1 MNIYNQVVT
10 ETKPPAIANKAS
22 RLFLSITKHNSA
34 SKLLRIGKLITMMF
48 IITFVSFQA
57 QAAKM
62 LFKSNFGPGVTVN
75 APSSF
80 FSSGKGALQHITG
93 IDMETGYSW
102 PVKAFGTNFSGTLL
116 ITKDPVTSATIGD
129 YITNQIQT
137 VSGPK
142 GKTINEIYQNV
153 KIKGDVGQASSQSV
167 LMFDRPSTIGD
178 IKDFYITYW
187 IKFPSDLADKLDPTV
202 SSGNWRYLFSFKTG
216 GYGGNDSSGD
226 YRIAIVILKD
236 TDGKL
241 YWQTKGDSDAN
252 GPVPLTTYWRNFN
265 HVVPV
270 PVGEWFKFEVYSH
283 RPADGDGRFWAAIN
297 GEEIVDYQGPNMG
310 IYNLPITRLIA
321 HSVYSG
327 GYGPVESHITGLE
340 IWDGFPCGTGVSC
353 YDFDKVA
360 PTVPASPKATLRKYS
375 TFASTALSW
384 TASTD
389 AVGVSG
395 YAIYR
400 NGIKVGVSTMPSYTD
415 KITGSAKGTLYSYTV
430 KAFDAAENF
439 SNSSSAVNVTY

>member
-1 MNIYNQVVT
+1 MNTYNQLVT
-10 ETKPPAIANKAS
+10 EMASSLITNKANQP
-22 RLFLSITKHNSA
+22 FLSTTKSNNA
-34 SKLLRIGKLITMMF
+34 SKLPRIGKLAAMIL
-48 IITFVSFQA
+48 IITFASFHA

-62 LFKSNFGPGVTVN
+62 LFRSNFGSGVSVS
-75 APSSF
+75 APTNF
-80 FSSGKGALQHITG
+80 FPNGYGALQSLTG
-93 IDMETGYSW
+93 IDSETGYSW
-102 PVKAFGTNFSGTLL
+102 PTKAFGSNFSGMLL

-129 YITNQIQT
+129 YITNEVRT

-142 GKTINEIYQNV
+142 GKMVNELFQNV
-153 KIKGDVGQASSQSV
+153 KIKGDVGQASSQSAF
-167 LMFDRPSTIGD
+167 MINRSSKIGD
-178 IKDFYITYW
+178 INDFYMTYW
-187 IKFPSDLADKLDPTV
+187 IKYPADLAEKLDPTV
-202 SSGNWRYLFSFKTG
+202 SSGNWRYHFSFKTG
-216 GYGGNDSSGD
+216 GYNGNDSSGD
-226 YRIAIVILKD
+226 YRISISIQKGI
-236 TDGKL
+236 DGKL
-241 YWQTKGDSDAN
+241 HWLTMGDSDAN
-252 GPVPLTTYWRNFN
+252 GPVPKTTYWYERN
-265 HVVPV
+265 HIVPV
-270 PVGEWFKFEVYSH
+270 PVGEWLKFEVYSH
-283 RPADGDGRFWAAIN
+283 RSAGSDGRFWAAMN
-297 GEEIVDYQGPNMG
+297 GQEIIDYQGPTMG
-310 IYNLPITRLIA
+310 VYNLPITRLIA
-321 HSVYSG
+321 HSAYSG

-340 IWDGFPCGTGVSC
+340 IWDGFPCGSGVSC

-400 NGIKVGVSTMPSYTD
+400 NGIKVGVSTTPSYTD